1 MPDQKKSSYTSNF
14 SPVQLRFLKRLAL
27 FLTPVVLIAIALEL
41 LVGTIPS
48 TYSFVGQQLESESDK
63 IEVAVFGS
71 SQIKNS
77 VNPEYIEKKTLNI
90 SSSAQ
95 HHNSDFQLLKGLVER
110 LPALKTVVFEVSYG
124 HFEIPH
130 NTKYYWKKPVFLKY
144 YGINTFER
152 TVYPTD
158 SLLYMSHPGFFTT
171 QLFDKFV
178 RDSMPAFNRFGFD
191 TGNYDGRFKRL
202 GFDLDTIMKDPINIS
217 RRESAVILK
226 YNTAYFKEMLDFCHQ
241 RGLEVVIISPP
252 TFTNYN
258 NKRDAAVLRRR
269 DSILALFQAQY
280 PNLKLLIAETD
291 SRYKVTDFRNGNHLN
306 PDGAEKFSK
315 QLDSLLNAN

>member
-152 TVYPTD
+152 AVYPTD

-171 QLFDKFV
+171 QLFDMFV

-202 GFDLDTIMKDPINIS
+202 GFDLDSIMKDPINIS

-226 YNTAYFKEMLDFCHQ
+226 YNTAYFKEMLEFCHQ

-269 DSILALFQAQY
+269 DSVLALFQAQY